1 MHACTYESVR
11 NAHTYIA
18 KLGLLKHCKSPSF
31 FDKTVHIYCTVLR
44 VARLL
49 RVAGQDGK
57 MAPSDKRAAEQV
69 CILSSIPRTHTETEK
84 EVTPKSCPLTSH
96 AMTHMLSHTL
106 VYMTII
112 NERLTITKARR

>member
-31 FDKTVHIYCTVLR
+31 FDKTVHIYC
-44 VARLL
+44 RLL

-57 MAPSDKRAAEQV
+57 MAPSDKRATEQV

-106 VYMTII
+106 VYMTIT

>member
-69 CILSSIPRTHTETEK
+69 CILSSIPRTHTEAEK
-84 EVTPKSCPLTSH
+84 EVTPQKLSSDLPRHDTHALT
-96 AMTHMLSHTL
+96 HTCL
-106 VYMTII
+106 YD
-112 NERLTITKARR
+112 NNK